1 MPLRITS
8 SQARKGRGKMETL
21 KYELEMQE
29 LITMREG
36 FIAENKN
43 REMNGQALA
52 YGEQVFIDLSER
64 FANLQVR
71 YLRQE

>member
-1 MPLRITS
+1 
-8 SQARKGRGKMETL
+8 METL

>member
-1 MPLRITS
+1 
-8 SQARKGRGKMETL
+8 METL

-52 YGEQVFIDLSER
+52 YGEQVFTDLSER

>member
-1 MPLRITS
+1 
-8 SQARKGRGKMETL
+8 METL

-29 LITMREG
+29 LIT
-36 FIAENKN
+36 I
-43 REMNGQALA
+43 
-52 YGEQVFIDLSER
+52 GEQAFTDLSER

>member
-1 MPLRITS
+1 
-8 SQARKGRGKMETL
+8 METL

-29 LITMREG
+29 LFTMREG

>member
-1 MPLRITS
+1 
-8 SQARKGRGKMETL
+8 
-21 KYELEMQE
+21 MQE

-52 YGEQVFIDLSER
+52 YGEQAFTDLSER